1 MYTVFE
7 PVRLGPLDARNRII
21 RSATWLGLA
30 GPEGEVTGRLL
41 ERYAELGRGG
51 AGIVVTGYAAVSPEG
66 RQNPGMLGIWDD
78 RHGGGLA
85 VLAGAIRAAGTLAG
99 IQLVHAGGQTRSQW
113 IGGKSPLAPSFLD
126 HPQFPEMPR
135 ELSAAEIERIVRDFG
150 AAARRARQAG
160 FDLVQ
165 LHAAHGYLINQFL
178 SPGTNQRRDRYGGS
192 LRARFRFLQEVVAAV
207 QAEAGPDFP
216 VAVKLNGADFL
227 PGGLEVDE
235 AAQVAAWLCERGIV
249 FVEVSGGTRASGL
262 EYGPIRT
269 GIRPGRGEAYFRD
282 LARRIRHAASC
293 PVAAVGGLR
302 RVETLEEMLM
312 MGEADLFAL
321 SRPLIREP
329 DLPARWAAGDRSPA
343 RCVSCNRCFEPGRRG
358 EGVYCVAARE
368 ERAGG

>member
-1 MYTVFE
+1 MYGVLE
-7 PVRLGPLDARNRII
+7 PVRVGPLTARNRII

-30 GPEGEVTGRLL
+30 GPEGEVTERAL

-51 AGIVVTGYAAVSPEG
+51 AGIVMTGYAAVSPDG
-66 RQNPGMLGIWDD
+66 RQNPGMLGVWDD
-78 RHGGGLA
+78 RHVPGLA
-85 VLAGAIRAAGTLAG
+85 RMARAIRRGGALAG
-99 IQLVHAGGQTRSQW
+99 IQLVHAGGQTRSAW
-113 IGGKSPLAPSFLD
+113 IGGRTPLAPSFLD

-135 ELSAAEIERIVRDFG
+135 ELSVAEIGRIVKEFG
-150 AAARRARQAG
+150 AAARRAREAG

-178 SPGTNQRRDRYGGS
+178 SPGTNQRRDRYGGG

-207 QAEAGPDFP
+207 QAEAGPGFP

-227 PGGLEVDE
+227 PGGFGVDE
-235 AAQVAAWLCERGIV
+235 AAQVAAWLAERGVAFI
-249 FVEVSGGTRASGL
+249 EVSGGTRASGP
-262 EYGPIRT
+262 EHGPIRT

-282 LARRIRHAASC
+282 LARRVRHAVSC

-302 RVETLEEMLM
+302 RVETMEEMLT

-329 DLPARWAAGDRSPA
+329 DLPARWASGDRSPA

-358 EGVYCVAARE
+358 EGVYCVVARE
-368 ERAGG
+368 GA